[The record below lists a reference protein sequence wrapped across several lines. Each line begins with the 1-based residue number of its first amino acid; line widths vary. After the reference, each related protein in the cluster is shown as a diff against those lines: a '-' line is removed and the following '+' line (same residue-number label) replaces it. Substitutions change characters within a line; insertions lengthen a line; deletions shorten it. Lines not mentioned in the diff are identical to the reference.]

1 MDEPVAGKGPD
12 QHTTAPTAGHKR
24 SALGTQGRSEMSTA
38 LTLPV
43 MRIDIYLIYLVLR
56 LLAWLPLP
64 VMHGW
69 GAAVGR
75 LRLRLGG
82 AAVGDTAA
90 NLAIVRPGMTGTQR
104 QALLREVLIEAG
116 KSGSEIVKVWG
127 DGAERALTLV
137 REVRGES
144 LLDDALARGK
154 GVIIAAP
161 HLGCWELLNYW
172 LCRKTPMAILYRPPR
187 IAAIEGLLRKVRGK
201 LAPEQVRADGAGV
214 RTLYKRLAA
223 GRAVGILPDQKPRQ
237 GEGQF
242 APFFGRTALTM
253 VLLPRLAARTGATVL
268 FAFAERL
275 PQGAGYRI
283 HIRPAPLAIADP
295 DPLIACAA
303 LNRGV
308 QECVELAFAQYQWRY
323 RRYSAHGLP
332 NPYTRTETA

>member
-1 MDEPVAGKGPD
+1 
-12 QHTTAPTAGHKR
+12 
-24 SALGTQGRSEMSTA
+24 
-38 LTLPV
+38 
-43 MRIDIYLIYLVLR
+43 MRIDIYLIYLFLR

-64 VMHGW
+64 LMHAI
-69 GAAVGR
+69 GAMAGR
-75 LRLRLGG
+75 LRCRLGG
-82 AAVGDTAA
+82 AAVRDTEA
-90 NLAIVRPGMTGTQR
+90 NLEIARPDLSAAQR
-104 QALLREVLIEAG
+104 RVLLRDVLIEAG

-137 REVRGES
+137 REVHGES
-144 LLDDALARGK
+144 LLDEALARGK

-275 PQGAGYRI
+275 PRGTGYCI
-283 HIRPAPLAIADP
+283 HIRAAPPAIADS
-295 DPLIACAA
+295 DPLPACTA

-332 NPYTRTETA
+332 NPYVRRAEG